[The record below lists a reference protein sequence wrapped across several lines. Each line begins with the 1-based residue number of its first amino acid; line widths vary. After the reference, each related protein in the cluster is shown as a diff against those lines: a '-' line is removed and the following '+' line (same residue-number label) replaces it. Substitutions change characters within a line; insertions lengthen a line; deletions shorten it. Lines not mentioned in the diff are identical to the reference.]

1 MDMENYTWVFLAIV
15 ALFTVIN
22 SLISISD
29 RGQEKGEWKGSV
41 NSRLDALERGLKDIL
56 DLFLKRGSPVA
67 EGASPLTLTKLGK
80 DISEEIS
87 ARKWAN
93 SLAESLVKEIVEV
106 IGKSPYEVEEYCFQY
121 MRENPELS
129 ENMKQE
135 VKKIAYEKGV
145 AQRDVLDVLAL
156 ELRDEIIS
164 NIHK

>member
-1 MDMENYTWVFLAIV
+1 LWC
-15 ALFTVIN
+15 
-22 SLISISD
+22 
-29 RGQEKGEWKGSV
+29 K
-41 NSRLDALERGLKDIL
+41 
-56 DLFLKRGSPVA
+56 SPVA

-145 AQRDVLDVLAL
+145 AQRDVLAL